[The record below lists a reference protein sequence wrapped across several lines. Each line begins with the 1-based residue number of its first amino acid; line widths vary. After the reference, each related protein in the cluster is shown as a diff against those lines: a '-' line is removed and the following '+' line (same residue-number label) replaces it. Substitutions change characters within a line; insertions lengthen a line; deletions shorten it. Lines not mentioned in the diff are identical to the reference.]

1 MTVFELNHDQR
12 VTLKQSMLCKRMEPA
27 SPSYGELAFADELIS
42 DEDMLAEFAGTEFSE
57 DDFLGSGNNAEGS
70 GDDMLAD
77 FVGPE
82 SGEVD
87 FMM

>member
-12 VTLKQSMLCKRMEPA
+12 VMLKQNMLCKRMEPE
-27 SPSYGELAFADELIS
+27 SPSYGELAFADKLIS

-57 DDFLGSGNNAEGS
+57 DDFLGSSGNTEGS

-77 FVGPE
+77 FAGPE
-82 SGEVD
+82 PSKVD